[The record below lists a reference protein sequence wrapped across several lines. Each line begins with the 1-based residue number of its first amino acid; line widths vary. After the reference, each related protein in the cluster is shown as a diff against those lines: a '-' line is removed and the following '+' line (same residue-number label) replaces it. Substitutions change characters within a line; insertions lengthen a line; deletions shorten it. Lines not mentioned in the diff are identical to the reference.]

1 MAIINR
7 DKLVPP
13 SLYLR
18 QVDDTTKKK
27 KKKKKVVYMWQAVA
41 QISRESVDQWDT
53 HNRWKVRKTAKRVN
67 GFADVTVR
75 GRVHLTLRGI
85 ILDWQRPMHYGL

>member
-27 KKKKKVVYMWQAVA
+27 KKKKKVVYM
-41 QISRESVDQWDT
+41 
-53 HNRWKVRKTAKRVN
+53 
-67 GFADVTVR
+67 
-75 GRVHLTLRGI
+75 
-85 ILDWQRPMHYGL
+85 